1 MPVLLS
7 PPFALLAYIG
17 LTCLLLGVARVL
29 TVRRGSRSRAAEALY
44 ASGEAPA
51 RTHAAPGYQP
61 FFASALFFALLHVG
75 VLIAS
80 IATLQPIAIAYAMG
94 VLVVLLIVALS

>member
-29 TVRRGSRSRAAEALY
+29 TVR
-44 ASGEAPA
+44 
-51 RTHAAPGYQP
+51 
-61 FFASALFFALLHVG
+61 
-75 VLIAS
+75 
-80 IATLQPIAIAYAMG
+80 
-94 VLVVLLIVALS
+94 